1 MWTPTSASS
10 ENADAQD
17 IARLCPPVL
26 DLPPGAVALAMPLD
40 DYPILPEE
48 ARCIR
53 TASSKR
59 RRQFA
64 SGRHVARTA
73 LRRLHGAER
82 PILRAGRR
90 PLWPKGFVG
99 AISHSDALAVAAAA
113 DAKVLRGIGID
124 VERIDR
130 LKPPL
135 QRKVLTASERQNPW
149 PDPRQGVLA
158 FSAKEAGYK
167 AINPITGAYIAL
179 QEAEVEVDWRRF
191 SFRLRY
197 LGGHRPNRLLEEGRG
212 AFRFIDDQVVT
223 LFWLE

>member
-1 MWTPTSASS
+1 MWTPDSASS
-10 ENADAQD
+10 EKADAQD
-17 IARLCPPVL
+17 IARLSPPVL
-26 DLPPGAVALAMPLD
+26 HLPPGAVALAMPLD
-40 DYPILPEE
+40 DYPLLPEE
-48 ARCIR
+48 ARCLP

-99 AISHSDALAVAAAA
+99 AISHSDALAAAAVA
-113 DAKVLRGIGID
+113 EAEALRGIGID

-135 QRKVLTASERQNPW
+135 RRKALTAGERQGPW
-149 PDPRQGVLA
+149 PDPRQGALA

-167 AINPITGAYIAL
+167 AVNPITGAYIAL
-179 QEAEVEVDWRRF
+179 QEAEVEVDWRQC